1 MSRARSQWR
10 GASGRSVARATR
22 SPRPRLGAVAAA
34 AAALRARR
42 RHPPRAG
49 AMVKLAAKCLLAG
62 ESGPPAPVRPAGHRG
77 LERAPW
83 GEARPA
89 AQAARL
95 PTGSRRGAA
104 PAEKR
109 WRKRRQERRDPAVG
123 KSALAQMFRSDGAHF
138 QKNYTLTVGIEL
150 LVKAVSVP
158 ETSDSVEFF
167 IFDSAGKDLFSE
179 MLEKLWEQH
188 NVLCLVY
195 DVTNEQSF
203 DNCNKWLEKLRA
215 QAAGV
220 HIPGVLVGNK
230 TDLTDRRVVEQEQAQ
245 EWAEKHGLEY
255 CEMSVKEMKNFEAP
269 FHILAK
275 LFHQLYKKKVET
287 FHSLA

>member
-62 ESGPPAPVRPAGHRG
+62 
-77 LERAPW
+77 
-83 GEARPA
+83 
-89 AQAARL
+89 
-95 PTGSRRGAA
+95 SRRGAA

-109 WRKRRQERRDPAVG
+109 WRKRRQERSEDLDCLGTGTGNSCVLLALGDPAVG

>member
-1 MSRARSQWR
+1 
-10 GASGRSVARATR
+10 
-22 SPRPRLGAVAAA
+22 
-34 AAALRARR
+34 
-42 RHPPRAG
+42 
-49 AMVKLAAKCLLAG
+49 MVKLSAKCLLAG
-62 ESGPPAPVRPAGHRG
+62 
-77 LERAPW
+77 
-83 GEARPA
+83 
-89 AQAARL
+89 
-95 PTGSRRGAA
+95 
-104 PAEKR
+104 
-109 WRKRRQERRDPAVG
+109 DPAVG

-138 QKNYTLTVGIEL
+138 QKNYTLTAGIEL

-179 MLEKLWEQH
+179 MLEKLWEQP
-188 NVLCLVY
+188 NVVCLVY

-203 DNCNKWLEKLRA
+203 NSCNKWLEKLRA
-215 QAAGV
+215 QAVGM

-230 TDLTDRRVVEQEQAQ
+230 TDLADRRVVQQEQAQ

-275 LFHQLYKKKVET
+275 LFHQLYKEKVET

>member
-1 MSRARSQWR
+1 MLSSSW
-10 GASGRSVARATR
+10 VNFDYVVR
-22 SPRPRLGAVAAA
+22 SPVFYPITTRLLGGGSPGRVVAERAGRRPGFSEPFVEGSP
-34 AAALRARR
+34 RR
-42 RHPPRAG
+42 R
-49 AMVKLAAKCLLAG
+49 
-62 ESGPPAPVRPAGHRG
+62 RG
-77 LERAPW
+77 
-83 GEARPA
+83 
-89 AQAARL
+89 
-95 PTGSRRGAA
+95 
-104 PAEKR
+104 
-109 WRKRRQERRDPAVG
+109 DPAVG
-123 KSALAQMFRSDGAHF
+123 KSALAQMFRNDGAHF
-138 QKNYTLTVGIEL
+138 QKNYTLTTGIEL

-179 MLEKLWEQH
+179 MLEKLWEQP

-203 DNCNKWLEKLRA
+203 NNCAKWLEKLRA
-215 QAAGV
+215 QAVGL

-230 TDLTDRRVVEQEQAQ
+230 TDLVGRRVVEQKQAQ

-275 LFHQLYKKKVET
+275 LFHQLYKEKVET